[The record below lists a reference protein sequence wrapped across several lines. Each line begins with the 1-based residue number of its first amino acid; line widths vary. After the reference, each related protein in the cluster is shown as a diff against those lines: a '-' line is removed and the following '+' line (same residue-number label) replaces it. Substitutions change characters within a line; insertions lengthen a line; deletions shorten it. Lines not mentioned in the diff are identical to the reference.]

1 MTDVRQKAAVKRE
14 MTAALSAVKA
24 ERDQDRDD
32 APSHT
37 PPRGARRPIRLVA
50 IICTVGFVLTLLAS
64 WAVARADRNTEERLL
79 EVQTRQAATV
89 LSVAI
94 LAIQQPLTTALG
106 IQAAGGPAPDAPA
119 FRHVMSA
126 SVGSEEQP
134 FVTASLWRR
143 GPQGS
148 GRVAS
153 VGAEPWMDP
162 SGAEVQAFLERA
174 LSSSTSVVERLM
186 KGDRSHIAYAVA
198 DPTTGL
204 IVYAESAIPADRR
217 SPADGDVAFA
227 DLDYAIYLGD
237 QTDLA
242 NMTTTDVDPA
252 TLPLDGLT
260 YQTTVPL
267 GDTVVTFVATP
278 HHHLGSSLSQRLPLI
293 LLFGGLFLTAAAAL
307 VARKLV
313 RAQGEAESNTA
324 TITGL
329 YQRVDTLYE
338 EQRALSVRLQHAL
351 LPQMNPSIPQL
362 EIAAE
367 YVAGAQGVDIGGDWY
382 SILDIGNDQFAFVVG
397 DVSGRGVDTVA
408 EMARARFTL
417 RAYLVDGNSPQQ
429 ALEKCSRQFD
439 VASDGH
445 MITAAVGV
453 GNARTGEIT
462 LANAGHP
469 PPLLVSVGGSE
480 YLDVPVGHP
489 LGVGPSS
496 YRPTTVTM
504 PVGSTLLLYTDG
516 LIERRSE
523 GIDVGMGRLADLAE
537 PLADEPVENLVSQV
551 VTTLRH
557 ADAPDDIAVL
567 AFRRADS

>member
-1 MTDVRQKAAVKRE
+1 
-14 MTAALSAVKA
+14 MTAAPAAVESK
-24 ERDQDRDD
+24 RDRDE
-32 APSHT
+32 APSHAL
-37 PPRGARRPIRLVA
+37 PRGAKRPVRVVA
-50 IICTVGFVLTLLAS
+50 IICSVGFVLTLLAS
-64 WAVARADRNTEERLL
+64 WAVARVDRNTEQRLL

-94 LAIQQPLTTALG
+94 LVIQQPLTTALG
-106 IQAAGGPAPDAPA
+106 IQVAGGPEPDAAA
-119 FRHVMSA
+119 FRQLMSP
-126 SVGSEEQP
+126 SVGGEEQP

-143 GPQGS
+143 GQQGAD
-148 GRVAS
+148 RVAS
-153 VGAEPWMDP
+153 VGVKPWMDAD
-162 SGAEVQAFLERA
+162 GAEVQAFLDGA
-174 LSSSTSVVERLM
+174 LDSSTSVVERVM

-198 DPTTGL
+198 DPATGL
-204 IVYAESAIPADRR
+204 VVYAESAIPADRR

-227 DLDYAIYLGD
+227 DLDYAIYLGSE
-237 QTDLA
+237 TDLA
-242 NMTTTDVDPA
+242 DMTTTDVDPA

-260 YQTTVPL
+260 YRTTVPF
-267 GDTVVTFVATP
+267 GDTVVTLVATP
-278 HHHLGSSLSQRLPLI
+278 HHHLGSSLSHRLPLI

-313 RAQGEAESNTA
+313 GARAQAESNTA

-329 YQRVDTLYE
+329 YKRVDTLYE
-338 EQRALSVRLQHAL
+338 EQRALSVRLQRAL

-397 DVSGRGVDTVA
+397 DVSGRGVDAVA

-417 RAYLVDGNSPQQ
+417 RAYLVDGNSAQQ

-439 VASDGH
+439 VSSDGH

-469 PPLLVSVGGSE
+469 PPLLVFGGGSE
-480 YLDVPVGHP
+480 YLEVPAGHP
-489 LGVGPSS
+489 LGLGPSS
-496 YRPTTVTM
+496 YRPATVTM

-523 GIDVGMGRLADLAE
+523 GIDVGMRRLADLAE
-537 PLADEPVENLVSQV
+537 PLADESVANMVSQV

-567 AFRRADS
+567 AFRRAHS

>member
-1 MTDVRQKAAVKRE
+1 M
-14 MTAALSAVKA
+14 
-24 ERDQDRDD
+24 
-32 APSHT
+32 
-37 PPRGARRPIRLVA
+37 
-50 IICTVGFVLTLLAS
+50 LAS
-64 WAVARADRNTEERLL
+64 WAVARVDRNTEQRLL

-94 LAIQQPLTTALG
+94 LVIQQPLTTALAS
-106 IQAAGGPAPDAPA
+106 QVAGGPEPDAAA
-119 FRHVMSA
+119 FKQVMSP
-126 SVGSEEQP
+126 SVGGEEQP
-134 FVTASLWRR
+134 FVTASLWRH
-143 GPQGS
+143 GPQGAN
-148 GRVAS
+148 RVAS
-153 VGAEPWMDP
+153 VGVEPWMDP
-162 SGAEVQAFLERA
+162 NGADVQAFLNRA
-174 LSSSTSVVERLM
+174 LDSPTSVVERLM
-186 KGDRSHIAYAVA
+186 RSDRSRIAYAIA
-198 DPTTGL
+198 DPATGL
-204 IVYAESAIPADRR
+204 VVYAESAIPADRR

-242 NMTTTDVDPA
+242 DMTTTDVDPA

-260 YQTTVPL
+260 YQTTVPF
-267 GDTVVTFVATP
+267 GDTVVTLVATP
-278 HHHLGSSLSQRLPLI
+278 HHHLGSPLSHRLPLI
-293 LLFGGLFLTAAAAL
+293 LLFGGLVLTAAAAL

-313 RAQGEAESNTA
+313 GARAEAESSTA

-329 YQRVDTLYE
+329 YKRVDTLYE
-338 EQRALSVRLQHAL
+338 AQRALSVRLQHAL
-351 LPQMNPSIPQL
+351 LPQLNPSIPQL

-397 DVSGRGVDTVA
+397 DVSGRGVDAVA

-439 VASDGH
+439 VSSDGH

-469 PPLLVSVGGSE
+469 PPLLVLGGGSE

-489 LGVGPSS
+489 LGVGPLVVS
-496 YRPTTVTM
+496 P
-504 PVGSTLLLYTDG
+504 GHDHHA
-516 LIERRSE
+516 RR
-523 GIDVGMGRLADLAE
+523 IHPAALHRRAHRAPLGRDRR
-537 PLADEPVENLVSQV
+537 
-551 VTTLRH
+551 RH
-557 ADAPDDIAVL
+557 AAPC
-567 AFRRADS
+567 RPR